1 MSQSVRPPPAARA
14 FQLARVQCTDTEQDS
29 LWDLLLGPRQLPDYQ
44 VSFCSPL
51 CCYFFNIKFILC
63 VYIFLFLFYF
73 IFLNSEIK
81 KQPAV
86 MARDPEHVSK
96 LTESTFKVSDA
107 FNI

>member
-1 MSQSVRPPPAARA
+1 MGFITRTETTPGLPSVFLFSA
-14 FQLARVQCTDTEQDS
+14 
-29 LWDLLLGPRQLPDYQ
+29 LLL
-44 VSFCSPL
+44 
-51 CCYFFNIKFILC
+51 FFLNIIFILC
-63 VYIFLFLFYF
+63 VYIFLFFYF
-73 IFLNSEIK
+73 IFFNSEIK

>member
-1 MSQSVRPPPAARA
+1 MGFITRTETTPGLPSVFLFSA
-14 FQLARVQCTDTEQDS
+14 
-29 LWDLLLGPRQLPDYQ
+29 LLL
-44 VSFCSPL
+44 
-51 CCYFFNIKFILC
+51 FFFKYNIYIVC
-63 VYIFLFLFYF
+63 IYIFIFF
-73 IFLNSEIK
+73 ISFFFNSEIK

>member
-1 MSQSVRPPPAARA
+1 M
-14 FQLARVQCTDTEQDS
+14 C
-29 LWDLLLGPRQLPDYQ
+29 
-44 VSFCSPL
+44 
-51 CCYFFNIKFILC
+51 I
-63 VYIFLFLFYF
+63 YIFLFFYF

>member
-1 MSQSVRPPPAARA
+1 M
-14 FQLARVQCTDTEQDS
+14 CI
-29 LWDLLLGPRQLPDYQ
+29 
-44 VSFCSPL
+44 
-51 CCYFFNIKFILC
+51 YFF
-63 VYIFLFLFYF
+63 IFFYF